1 MTGPLHLDA
10 TDDVDVEELGPVV
23 DAVVEALLEGE
34 VVLVPTDTV
43 YGIAAL
49 PADADATERLFAL
62 KGRSSTTPL
71 AVLCADARQAA
82 SLVDPADEVGVRH
95 CGERWWPGP
104 LTLVCRRRPGID
116 LHLGE
121 PAGTVGLR
129 VPDHPLV
136 RMLAERVGPLA
147 TTSAN
152 RTGQPTAIT
161 VEEALRSLGD
171 GLAVAVDGGT
181 IEGTASTVIDTTTT
195 PWRALRE
202 GPIPAAD
209 VIGSAPTLL

>member
-1 MTGPLHLDA
+1 MHLDA

-23 DAVVEALLEGE
+23 DALVEALLEGE
-34 VVLVPTDTV
+34 VVLLPTDTV

-49 PADADATERLFAL
+49 PHDAAATGRLFAL
-62 KGRSSTTPL
+62 KGRAATTPL

-82 SLVDPADEVGVRH
+82 GLVDPADEVAVRR

-104 LTLVCRRRPGID
+104 LTLVGRRRPGVD

-121 PAGTVGLR
+121 PADTVGLR
-129 VPDHPLV
+129 VPDHPLIRLV
-136 RMLAERVGPLA
+136 ADRVGPIA

-152 RTGQPTAIT
+152 RTGEPTAVT

-181 IEGTASTVIDTTTT
+181 IEGTASTVIDTTAS
-195 PWRALRE
+195 PWRVLRE
-202 GPIPAAD
+202 GPLPSAE
-209 VIGSAPTLL
+209 VIGTAPTLL